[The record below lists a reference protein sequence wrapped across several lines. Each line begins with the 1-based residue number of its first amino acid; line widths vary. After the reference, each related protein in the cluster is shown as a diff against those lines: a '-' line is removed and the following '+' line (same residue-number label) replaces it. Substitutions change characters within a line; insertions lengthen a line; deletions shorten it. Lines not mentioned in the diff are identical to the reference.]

1 MRLAAHPGD
10 LEIPMDDGLRQE
22 LSDPYAL
29 DPLGPL
35 LRLPCHSDEY
45 GRVAKELASSLD
57 LSHALRLRDHLKEVC
72 KELSTDHLRE
82 RNILLELTRVLM
94 TLSNGSDP

>member
-82 RNILLELTRVLM
+82 RKILLELLV